1 MNVDKAIHTLI
12 AVATALF
19 SEGSQVVTDPEA
31 SSIKPKETIDLMF
44 ETRERHLSAPECTS
58 GPVRNRDARWKPPPG
73 DLSLSLTPNSVPYA
87 ANPSNIRHPRAFRTY
102 SFRCASPNP
111 TTVEAI

>member
-44 ETRERHLSAPECTS
+44 ETRETPVSTRMYERA
-58 GPVRNRDARWKPPPG
+58 GPQ
-73 DLSLSLTPNSVPYA
+73 
-87 ANPSNIRHPRAFRTY
+87 PR
-102 SFRCASPNP
+102 CK
-111 TTVEAI
+111 VEAPPRGPLPITHS